1 MTRKRLTGGTDR
13 GLSDVIAFT
22 IVFGIIVSSVAIVSV
37 VGFSTLQDVQ
47 TSEQGL
53 NAQRAFQSVADN
65 IGELQNGQTPAR
77 TSEID
82 AQDGTIGISAL
93 ASSPEMTVT
102 VDDGASN
109 VVLDRPI
116 GSLTYELP
124 GIDRTIGIQ
133 SGAVFN
139 GETSGSAMIEPP
151 KFVCRKPSSG
161 ETSAIVSVMVLNPS
175 EGEQGQSG
183 TDVQIRGAY
192 SASSG
197 LLYSNVDGT
206 DKDVTVSVSG
216 SQFGTAWA
224 DGMEDVGDWSTS
236 ASGTGTGATSTLSCN
251 DVDNVFVRV
260 TVVNVELR

>member
-93 ASSPEMTVT
+93 SSSPEMTVT
-102 VDDGASN
+102 VDGSD
-109 VVLDRPI
+109 VLGPRRI
-116 GSLTYELP
+116 GSLTYDLP